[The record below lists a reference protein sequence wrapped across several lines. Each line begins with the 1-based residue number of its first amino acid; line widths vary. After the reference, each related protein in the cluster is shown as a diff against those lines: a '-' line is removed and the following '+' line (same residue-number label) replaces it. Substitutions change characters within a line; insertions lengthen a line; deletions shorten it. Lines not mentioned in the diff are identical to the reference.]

1 MKKPTFHAR
10 DTYKWWVLVTVS
22 IGSLTVSLDNSILAT
37 CLPRLA
43 NVFHTDSSIIAW
55 VNLIYLVMSQSLMLT
70 LGKIGDTKGRKKVFI
85 IGLTFYLAGLTACA
99 LSQNVEQLI
108 ASRAI
113 QGIGAST
120 GYSLSMAIAVAVFPA
135 DERGRALGI
144 LTSVY
149 SIGLVAGPV
158 LGGVLLDFLGWR
170 AVFYTRVPLAL
181 AAIIMAWRIIEEQKS
196 AEEHLKFDIAG
207 SVSLFGFLSSFLLF
221 LTFGGKQGFT
231 TPSVF
236 LSGCLATILLVLF
249 LVSEKKAPQ
258 PIIELS
264 FFKKRLFTLSTT
276 TAGLQ
281 SAGGAF
287 VIFLIPFFLMEGLG
301 SSGSVVGI
309 FMALSAVPLMVLA
322 PVSGRL
328 SDKIGF
334 TFLSTLGV
342 CLLSGALF
350 LLSRLGENPTY
361 LGIGIGVTLFGIG
374 MSIFMPPNN
383 SAIIGSVPRDK
394 LATASSIVMT
404 TRQIGLSSGIAV
416 AGALFSSHQ
425 TYLLDRFSHMGI
437 DLLTAKKMAS
447 IIGFQD
453 IVLVGCVIA
462 SIGIFTSLVRG
473 PRQ

>member
-1 MKKPTFHAR
+1 
-10 DTYKWWVLVTVS
+10 
-22 IGSLTVSLDNSILAT
+22 VSLDNSILAT

-43 NVFHTDSSIIAW
+43 NVFHTDSSVIAW
-55 VNLIYLVMSQSLMLT
+55 VNLAYLVMSQSLMLT

-85 IGLTFYLAGLTACA
+85 IGLTLYLAGLTACA

-120 GYSLSMAIAVAVFPA
+120 GHSLSMAIAVAVFPA
-135 DERGRALGI
+135 DERGRTLGI
-144 LTSVY
+144 LASVY
-149 SIGLVAGPV
+149 SIGLIAGPV

-170 AVFYTRVPLAL
+170 AVFYLRVPLAL
-181 AAIIMAWRIIEEQKS
+181 TAIIMAWKIIKEQKS
-196 AEEHLKFDIAG
+196 AEENLKFDIAG

-264 FFKKRLFTLSTT
+264 FFKKRLFTLATI

-281 SAGGAF
+281 STGASF

-301 SSGSVVGI
+301 SSGSIVGI

-342 CLLSGALF
+342 CVFSAALF
-350 LLSRLGENPTY
+350 LLSRLGEHPTY
-361 LGIGIGVTLFGIG
+361 LGIGIRVTLFGIG

-383 SAIIGSVPRDK
+383 SAILGSVPRDK
-394 LATASSIVMT
+394 LGTASSIVMM
-404 TRQIGLSSGIAV
+404 TRQIGMSNGIAV
-416 AGALFSSHQ
+416 AGALFSSRQ

-447 IIGFQD
+447 ITGFQD

-462 SIGIFTSLVRG
+462 SIGILTSLVRG